1 MLKFYSTKIFLE
13 SFTSA
18 VISEDVVAES
28 GVCQNC
34 FIKFNEYD
42 EHLTLA
48 EQIQADLLELM
59 DNKLYAPEEDVESK
73 IKVEHGE
80 HVEELE
86 EVEESSTG
94 DPIEYEPFDGEEN
107 FLQDEEDEDEMAAET
122 IQQDDYHFEIVVD
135 DTKENNKLRQPRSA
149 LKPRVK
155 DENTDFIIIE
165 MDDNSKAYQCD
176 ICFKTFKDRSKLRT
190 HREIH
195 TSERNIICPVS

>member
-1 MLKFYSTKIFLE
+1 M
-13 SFTSA
+13 
-18 VISEDVVAES
+18 
-28 GVCQNC
+28 
-34 FIKFNEYD
+34 
-42 EHLTLA
+42 A
-48 EQIQADLLELM
+48 EQIQAELLELM

-73 IKVEHGE
+73 IKAENVEHIEHIE

-107 FLQDEEDEDEMAAET
+107 FLQDDDDEDEMAAET

-135 DTKENNKLRQPRSA
+135 DTKENIKLKQPRSA

-155 DENTDFIIIE
+155 DDHTEFIIIE

-195 TSERNIICPVS
+195 TNERNIICPVS